1 MRFTFTHEL
10 CGALHL
16 SACRQLAQQ
25 ACPFN
30 PLNLFESAVKIL
42 AKALRLFKH
51 NGSTCPPPLRAY
63 DYRRRP
69 GPADSDRRAR
79 AAWPRFIER
88 RVPDPDEAE
97 DILQDVFAEL
107 VESYRLLKPVEQAA
121 AWLFRVAR
129 NRIIDRYRRVPAQR
143 TVSLDAPLEAG
154 TDGDEPARLL
164 QDVLPAPDDSPENRL
179 LRETIMD
186 ALTDAL
192 AELPAEQRQVFV
204 WHELEDKSFNEMVA
218 ETGVPLKT
226 LISRKHYAVK
236 HLRKRLQKLY
246 DELFTD

>member
-1 MRFTFTHEL
+1 MTT
-10 CGALHL
+10 AA
-16 SACRQLAQQ
+16 SQDQQ
-25 ACPFN
+25 IQT
-30 PLNLFESAVKIL
+30 AVREQRG
-42 AKALRLFKH
+42 RL
-51 NGSTCPPPLRAY
+51 L
-63 DYRRRP
+63 
-69 GPADSDRRAR
+69 
-79 AAWPRFIER
+79 RFIER
-88 RVPDPDEAE
+88 RVPDPAEAE

-129 NRIIDRYRRVPAQR
+129 NRIIDRYRRVPAKL
-143 TVSLDAPLEAG
+143 TVSLDAPLGVA

-186 ALTDAL
+186 AISDAL

-204 WHELEDKSFNEMVA
+204 WHELEDRSFNEMVA

-226 LISRKHYAVK
+226 LISRKYYAVK
-236 HLRKRLQKLY
+236 HLRKRLRKLY
-246 DELFTD
+246 DELFDND

>member
-1 MRFTFTHEL
+1 MTTAA
-10 CGALHL
+10 G
-16 SACRQLAQQ
+16 QDQQ
-25 ACPFN
+25 IQA
-30 PLNLFESAVKIL
+30 AVREQRS
-42 AKALRLFKH
+42 RL
-51 NGSTCPPPLRAY
+51 L
-63 DYRRRP
+63 
-69 GPADSDRRAR
+69 
-79 AAWPRFIER
+79 RFIER

-143 TVSLDAPLEAG
+143 TVSLSAPLGATE
-154 TDGDEPARLL
+154 GDEPARLL

-204 WHELEDKSFNEMVA
+204 WHELEDKSFNDMVA

-236 HLRKRLQKLY
+236 HLRKRLRKLY
-246 DELFTD
+246 DELFDNG

>member
-1 MRFTFTHEL
+1 ME
-10 CGALHL
+10 ALALPL
-16 SACRQLAQQ
+16 SVLMTTAAGQDQQ
-25 ACPFN
+25 IQT
-30 PLNLFESAVKIL
+30 AVREQRG
-42 AKALRLFKH
+42 RL
-51 NGSTCPPPLRAY
+51 L
-63 DYRRRP
+63 
-69 GPADSDRRAR
+69 
-79 AAWPRFIER
+79 RFIER

-143 TVSLDAPLEAG
+143 TVSLDAPLGGAS
-154 TDGDEPARLL
+154 DGDEPARLL

>member
-1 MRFTFTHEL
+1 ME
-10 CGALHL
+10 ALALPL
-16 SACRQLAQQ
+16 SALMTTAASQDQQ
-25 ACPFN
+25 IQT
-30 PLNLFESAVKIL
+30 AVREQRG
-42 AKALRLFKH
+42 RL
-51 NGSTCPPPLRAY
+51 L
-63 DYRRRP
+63 
-69 GPADSDRRAR
+69 
-79 AAWPRFIER
+79 RFIER
-88 RVPDPDEAE
+88 RVPDPAEAE

-129 NRIIDRYRRVPAQR
+129 NRIIDRYRRVPAKL
-143 TVSLDAPLEAG
+143 TVSLDAPLGVA

-186 ALTDAL
+186 AISDAL

-204 WHELEDKSFNEMVA
+204 WHELEDQSFNDMVA
-218 ETGVPLKT
+218 TTGVPLKT

-236 HLRKRLQKLY
+236 HLRKRLRKLY

>member
-1 MRFTFTHEL
+1 ME
-10 CGALHL
+10 ALALPL
-16 SACRQLAQQ
+16 SALMTTAAGQDQQ
-25 ACPFN
+25 IQA
-30 PLNLFESAVKIL
+30 AVREQRG
-42 AKALRLFKH
+42 RL
-51 NGSTCPPPLRAY
+51 L
-63 DYRRRP
+63 
-69 GPADSDRRAR
+69 
-79 AAWPRFIER
+79 RFIER

-129 NRIIDRYRRVPAQR
+129 NRIIDRYRRVPAKV
-143 TVSLDAPLEAG
+143 TVSLDAPLGASG
-154 TDGDEPARLL
+154 DGDEPARLL

-204 WHELEDKSFNEMVA
+204 WHELEDKSFNDMVA

-236 HLRKRLQKLY
+236 HLRKRLRKLY

>member
-1 MRFTFTHEL
+1 ME
-10 CGALHL
+10 ALALPL
-16 SACRQLAQQ
+16 SALMTTAAGQDQQ
-25 ACPFN
+25 IQT
-30 PLNLFESAVKIL
+30 AVREQRG
-42 AKALRLFKH
+42 RL
-51 NGSTCPPPLRAY
+51 L
-63 DYRRRP
+63 
-69 GPADSDRRAR
+69 
-79 AAWPRFIER
+79 RFIER

>member
-1 MRFTFTHEL
+1 MEAF
-10 CGALHL
+10 ALPL
-16 SACRQLAQQ
+16 SALMTTAAGQDQQ
-25 ACPFN
+25 IQT
-30 PLNLFESAVKIL
+30 AVREQRG
-42 AKALRLFKH
+42 RL
-51 NGSTCPPPLRAY
+51 L
-63 DYRRRP
+63 
-69 GPADSDRRAR
+69 
-79 AAWPRFIER
+79 RFIER

-129 NRIIDRYRRVPAQR
+129 NRIIDRYRRVPAKV
-143 TVSLDAPLEAG
+143 TVSLDAPLGAG
-154 TDGDEPARLL
+154 DGDEPARLL

-204 WHELEDKSFNEMVA
+204 WHELEDKSFNDMVA

-236 HLRKRLQKLY
+236 HLRKRLRKLY

>member
-1 MRFTFTHEL
+1 MEPASL
-10 CGALHL
+10 PLP
-16 SACRQLAQQ
+16 SPLA
-25 ACPFN
+25 
-30 PLNLFESAVKIL
+30 S
-42 AKALRLFKH
+42 ALRMTAGQQDQHIQATVNEQRGRL
-51 NGSTCPPPLRAY
+51 L
-63 DYRRRP
+63 
-69 GPADSDRRAR
+69 
-79 AAWPRFIER
+79 RFIER

-107 VESYRLLKPVEQAA
+107 VESYRLFKPVEQAA

-129 NRIIDRYRRVPAQR
+129 NRIIDRYRRPKA
-143 TVSLDAPLEAG
+143 TVSLDAPLGAA
-154 TDGDEPARLL
+154 TADDEPARLL

-204 WHELEDKSFNEMVA
+204 WHELEDRSFNEMVA

-236 HLRKRLQKLY
+236 HLRKRLRTLY

>member
-1 MRFTFTHEL
+1 MA
-10 CGALHL
+10 ALSLPL
-16 SACRQLAQQ
+16 SALMTTAAGQDQQ
-25 ACPFN
+25 IQT
-30 PLNLFESAVKIL
+30 AVREQRG
-42 AKALRLFKH
+42 RL
-51 NGSTCPPPLRAY
+51 L
-63 DYRRRP
+63 
-69 GPADSDRRAR
+69 
-79 AAWPRFIER
+79 RFIER
-88 RVPDPDEAE
+88 RVPDPAEAE

-143 TVSLDAPLEAG
+143 TVSLDAPLGPGA
-154 TDGDEPARLL
+154 GDEPARLL

-236 HLRKRLQKLY
+236 HLRKRLRTLY
-246 DELFTD
+246 DELFNND